1 MALNILMV
9 AQLFERP
16 NDNGSDRNYY
26 FCKHWLEAGHNVTVL
41 TGNVDYKNAKKRFQ
55 KSGVHKENIDGINI
69 IYVPVFTS
77 FRGSTIKRFIFFI
90 SFVCSVLYYLLN
102 NARSTDII
110 YGISTPLTVPF
121 ICSVVA
127 RLFKKD
133 FICEITDVWPDAAIH
148 TGVVRNKM
156 LIKMALIMERFC
168 YRSATKIICLT
179 NGIAEILLSQ
189 KGVEKKKLAVVTNG
203 VDTSLFKK
211 IPISQKNIWRKKL
224 RIKKG
229 FCAMYLGAHGKY
241 NSLHTIVEAALLTK
255 ENNKV
260 TYLLVGD
267 GDEKKKLQQY
277 VLDHGLK
284 NVKFWSSVPRN
295 DAVEILQLADCFILP
310 NLKGKFFECNL
321 PNKFFDYM
329 ATGAPIIVCGDVEAG
344 KIVKAHSIGATIA
357 AENPVQLSS
366 EILEMYGKQG
376 RSINMHSGRDLAF
389 QQYNRSFGAQ
399 KILDLFLELQR

>member
-26 FCKHWLEAGHNVTVL
+26 FCKHWIEAGHKVTVL

-55 KSGVHKENIDGINI
+55 KSGIHVEYIDGVKI

-77 FRGSTIKRFIFFI
+77 FRGSTVKRFIFFV
-90 SFVCSVLYYLLN
+90 SFVCSVLYYLLK

-121 ICSVVA
+121 ICSIVA

-133 FICEITDVWPDAAIH
+133 FVFEITDVWPDAAIH
-148 TGVVRNKM
+148 TGVVRNNM
-156 LIKMALIMERFC
+156 LIQMALKMERFC
-168 YRSATKIICLT
+168 YSSASKIICLT
-179 NGIAEILLSQ
+179 NGIAEILRLQ
-189 KGVEKKKLAVVTNG
+189 KGVENKKLVVVTNG

-211 IPISQKNIWRKKL
+211 ITASKKNIWREKL
-224 RIKKG
+224 QIKDN

-241 NSLHTIVEAALLTK
+241 NSLHTIVEAAVLTK
-255 ENNKV
+255 ENKEI

-277 VLDHGLK
+277 VLDNGLN
-284 NVKFWSSVPRN
+284 NVKFWSSVPRT

-344 KIVKAHSIGATIA
+344 KIVDLHSIGVTVE
-357 AENPVQLSS
+357 AENPAQLSG
-366 EILEMYGKQG
+366 EILEMYGQHGCSNKE
-376 RSINMHSGRDLAF
+376 RSGRDLAF
-389 QQYNRSFGAQ
+389 EKYNRLFGAQ
-399 KILDLFLELQR
+399 KILDLFLELQK